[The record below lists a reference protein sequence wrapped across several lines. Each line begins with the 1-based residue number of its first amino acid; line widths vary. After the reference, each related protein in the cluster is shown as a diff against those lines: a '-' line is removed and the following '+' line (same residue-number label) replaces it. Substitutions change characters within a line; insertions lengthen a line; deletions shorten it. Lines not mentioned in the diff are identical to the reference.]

1 MVVIVLIMG
10 EISSNAPINGGDNH
24 LDWAL
29 QSLTEKLKF
38 NTLESRR
45 DTISHLGVLET
56 LPENPHPPHVAGVR
70 ERRAAVLVCLFEG
83 HQGELR
89 VILTKRSENLST
101 HPGEVALPGGK
112 MEEGDEDDSA
122 TALREAKEEIG
133 LDPSHVRIVAFLEPF
148 ISKHLLSVS
157 PVIGLLRDKD
167 NFEPVLNT
175 AEVHAVFDAP
185 LEMFLKEDKHR
196 SEEMEWMG
204 CKYITHLFDFE
215 TENGNFLIWGFTA
228 SILIRT
234 ASVVYQREPPFEE
247 HLPDF
252 QTLHRDGIA
261 HI

>member
-148 ISKHLLSVS
+148 ISK
-157 PVIGLLRDKD
+157 
-167 NFEPVLNT
+167 
-175 AEVHAVFDAP
+175 
-185 LEMFLKEDKHR
+185 EDKHR